1 MLKKTRHRLKRL
13 FKRKRK
19 TRRLRGGSTNS
30 EKDSNEKDSPI
41 ELTDDEKRTN
51 KIVKGVVTDVMTEL
65 KKGGVLE
72 KGGSVQQTQ
81 QQQTQQTQQ
90 SQQSQPKERQ
100 DTFSE
105 NRPTG
110 MVEQILLAP
119 IRIPA
124 KLVKLP
130 FKLYKAPFKFLKKL
144 VF

>member
-19 TRRLRGGSTNS
+19 TRRLRGGSTNNEKNTNEKETS
-30 EKDSNEKDSPI
+30 EKDGPI
-41 ELTDDEKRTN
+41 ELSDEEKRTN

-65 KKGGVLE
+65 KKEGVLE
-72 KGGSVQQTQ
+72 KGGSA
-81 QQQTQQTQQ
+81 
-90 SQQSQPKERQ
+90 QQSQPSQTQQIQSKQRQ

-119 IRIPA
+119 VRIPA
-124 KLVKLP
+124 KLIKLP

>member
-1 MLKKTRHRLKRL
+1 
-13 FKRKRK
+13 
-19 TRRLRGGSTNS
+19 
-30 EKDSNEKDSPI
+30 
-41 ELTDDEKRTN
+41 
-51 KIVKGVVTDVMTEL
+51 VKGVVTDVMTEL

-81 QQQTQQTQQ
+81 SQQTQQ

>member
-1 MLKKTRHRLKRL
+1 LKK
-13 FKRKRK
+13 
-19 TRRLRGGSTNS
+19 
-30 EKDSNEKDSPI
+30 E
-41 ELTDDEKRTN
+41 
-51 KIVKGVVTDVMTEL
+51 
-65 KKGGVLE
+65 GVLE
-72 KGGSVQQTQ
+72 KQAVVVEKGDSQKQQ
-81 QQQTQQTQQ
+81 
-90 SQQSQPKERQ
+90 RQ

-119 IRIPA
+119 VRIPA

>member
-19 TRRLRGGSTNS
+19 TRRMRGGSTS
-30 EKDSNEKDSPI
+30 DKKDTAPEVT
-41 ELTDDEKRTN
+41 EDEQRTS
-51 KIVKGVVTDVMTEL
+51 KLVKGVVVDVMTEL
-65 KKGGVLE
+65 KKEGVLE
-72 KGGSVQQTQ
+72 KGQQTQ
-81 QQQTQQTQQ
+81 QIQQTQP
-90 SQQSQPKERQ
+90 PKQRQ

-119 IRIPA
+119 VRVPA
-124 KLVKLP
+124 KLIKLP

>member
-1 MLKKTRHRLKRL
+1 MLKKTRNRIRRL

-30 EKDSNEKDSPI
+30 EKDGPSK
-41 ELTDDEKRTN
+41 LTDEEKRT
-51 KIVKGVVTDVMTEL
+51 KGIVQGVVTDVMKEL
-65 KKGGVLE
+65 KTAGVLE
-72 KGGSVQQTQ
+72 DTSKKTPVQ
-81 QQQTQQTQQ
+81 
-90 SQQSQPKERQ
+90 RQ

-110 MVEQILLAP
+110 IVEQILLAP
-119 IRIPA
+119 VRIPA
-124 KLVKLP
+124 KLIKLP

>member
-1 MLKKTRHRLKRL
+1 M
-13 FKRKRK
+13 
-19 TRRLRGGSTNS
+19 RGGSTNNEKETS
-30 EKDSNEKDSPI
+30 EKDGPI
-41 ELTDDEKRTN
+41 ELSDEEKRTN

-65 KKGGVLE
+65 KKEGVLE
-72 KGGSVQQTQ
+72 KGGSAQQS
-81 QQQTQQTQQ
+81 QQQTQQIQ
-90 SQQSQPKERQ
+90 SKQRQ

-119 IRIPA
+119 VRIPA
-124 KLVKLP
+124 KLIKLP

>member
-1 MLKKTRHRLKRL
+1 MLKKTRNRLKRI
-13 FKRKRK
+13 FKRRRK
-19 TRRLRGGSTNS
+19 TRRLRGGSTK
-30 EKDSNEKDSPI
+30 EKQEDSHDV
-41 ELTDDEKRTN
+41 TDEDKRT
-51 KIVKGVVTDVMTEL
+51 KDIIQGVVTDVMKEL
-65 KKGGVLE
+65 KKEGVLE
-72 KGGSVQQTQ
+72 KQSVVVEKGDSQKQQK
-81 QQQTQQTQQ
+81 
-90 SQQSQPKERQ
+90 PERP

-119 IRIPA
+119 VRIPA

>member
-1 MLKKTRHRLKRL
+1 MLKKTRNRLKRL

-19 TRRLRGGSTNS
+19 TRRLRGGSDDS
-30 EKDSNEKDSPI
+30 SKEKQGDSLD
-41 ELTDDEKRTN
+41 LTDEEKRT
-51 KIVKGVVTDVMTEL
+51 KGIIQGVVTDVMKEL
-65 KKGGVLE
+65 KKEGVLE
-72 KGGSVQQTQ
+72 KQSVVVEKGD
-81 QQQTQQTQQ
+81 
-90 SQQSQPKERQ
+90 SQKPERP

-119 IRIPA
+119 VRIPA

>member
-19 TRRLRGGSTNS
+19 TRRMRGGET
-30 EKDSNEKDSPI
+30 PI
-41 ELTDDEKRTN
+41 ELTQEEQRTN
-51 KIVKGVVTDVMTEL
+51 KIVKGVVTDVMKEL
-65 KKGGVLE
+65 KKEGVLDTKKD
-72 KGGSVQQTQ
+72 KGQED
-81 QQQTQQTQQ
+81 
-90 SQQSQPKERQ
+90 SQPHKEQKEQKQRQ

-119 IRIPA
+119 LRIPA

-130 FKLYKAPFKFLKKL
+130 FKIAKAPVKFVKKL

>member
-19 TRRLRGGSTNS
+19 TRRMRGGET
-30 EKDSNEKDSPI
+30 PM
-41 ELTDDEKRTN
+41 ELTQEEQRTN
-51 KIVKGVVTDVMTEL
+51 KIVKGVVTDVMKEL
-65 KKGGVLE
+65 KKEGVLDTKQD
-72 KGGSVQQTQ
+72 KGQED
-81 QQQTQQTQQ
+81 
-90 SQQSQPKERQ
+90 SQPHKEQKEQKQRQ

-110 MVEQILLAP
+110 LVEQILLAP
-119 IRIPA
+119 VRIPA

-130 FKLYKAPFKFLKKL
+130 FKIAKVPVKFMKKL

>member
-1 MLKKTRHRLKRL
+1 MLKKTRNKLKRI
-13 FKRKRK
+13 FKRRRK
-19 TRRLRGGSTNS
+19 TRRLRGGSTKEKEENS
-30 EKDSNEKDSPI
+30 HDV
-41 ELTDDEKRTN
+41 TDEEKRT
-51 KIVKGVVTDVMTEL
+51 KDIIQGVVTDVMKEL
-65 KKGGVLE
+65 KKEGVLE
-72 KGGSVQQTQ
+72 KQSATVEKGDSQKQQK
-81 QQQTQQTQQ
+81 
-90 SQQSQPKERQ
+90 PERP

-119 IRIPA
+119 VRIPA

>member
-65 KKGGVLE
+65 KKEGVLE
-72 KGGSVQQTQ
+72 KGGSAQQS

-90 SQQSQPKERQ
+90 TQSKQRQ

-119 IRIPA
+119 VRIPA
-124 KLVKLP
+124 KLIKLP

>member
-13 FKRKRK
+13 KRK
-19 TRRLRGGSTNS
+19 TRRMRGGSTTDK
-30 EKDSNEKDSPI
+30 KDGPP
-41 ELTDDEKRTN
+41 ELTEEEQRTN

-65 KKGGVLE
+65 KKEGVLE
-72 KGGSVQQTQ
+72 KGQQIQQTQ
-81 QQQTQQTQQ
+81 EK
-90 SQQSQPKERQ
+90 QPPKQRQ

-110 MVEQILLAP
+110 MIEQILLAP
-119 IRIPA
+119 VRIPA
-124 KLVKLP
+124 KLIKLP

>member
-1 MLKKTRHRLKRL
+1 MLKKTRNRLKRI
-13 FKRKRK
+13 FKRRRK
-19 TRRLRGGSTNS
+19 TRRLRGGSTK
-30 EKDSNEKDSPI
+30 EKEETSHD
-41 ELTDDEKRTN
+41 LTDEEKRT
-51 KIVKGVVTDVMTEL
+51 KDIVQGVVTDVMKEL
-65 KKGGVLE
+65 KKEGVLE
-72 KGGSVQQTQ
+72 KQSVVVEKGDSQKQQK
-81 QQQTQQTQQ
+81 
-90 SQQSQPKERQ
+90 PERP

-119 IRIPA
+119 VRIPA